1 MEIRKINP
9 RGTIPPPKGIGKKP
23 GRKTIDDYDAD
34 RLKEL
39 VSEGKN
45 NHEIAEE
52 LQVAVGT
59 VMKWLKEQGIPTNRR
74 TEIHRIKEK
83 AKEKA
88 ENGPNAD
95 RHLCETC
102 KFRAEKGKG
111 CDYIIITGKQRGCD
125 PGECNV
131 YDKVE

>member
-1 MEIRKINP
+1 MVMIH
-9 RGTIPPPKGIGKKP
+9 PKGTGKK
-23 GRKTIDDYDAD
+23 RRRRIIKDYDAD

-45 NHEIAEE
+45 NLEIAEE
-52 LQVAVGT
+52 LNVYVGT
-59 VMKWLKEQGIPTNRR
+59 VISWLKEQGIPTNR
-74 TEIHRIKEK
+74 TAEIRRMKEK
-83 AKEKA
+83 TKEEA

-131 YDKVE
+131 YEKGNREG